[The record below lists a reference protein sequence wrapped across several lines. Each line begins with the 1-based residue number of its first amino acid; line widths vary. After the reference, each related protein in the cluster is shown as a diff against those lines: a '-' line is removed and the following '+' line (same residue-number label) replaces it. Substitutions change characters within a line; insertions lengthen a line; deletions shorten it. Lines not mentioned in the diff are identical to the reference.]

1 MKASRN
7 HQFGFSLIELIMVM
21 AIMLV
26 MAAFAIPTMNYAI
39 KDYRLRATASSL
51 KYVFQQGRFQSVK
64 NNTMYSIV
72 SAASPGGGTRVFV
85 DLNNSGA
92 WDGIEAAVD
101 IPSYITLQTSGNSPS
116 NSTMSLSNVAGYTDG
131 MTTVSVK
138 FNSRGLPCS
147 GSNPCNSTKGYVLY
161 LQDTSRTTGFAAVS
175 ITPAGRMKTWFW
187 SGATISSGKWY

>member
-1 MKASRN
+1 MRVVRN
-7 HQFGFSLIELIMVM
+7 RYRGFSLIELVIVM

-26 MAAFAIPTMNYAI
+26 MAAIGIPTMNYAI
-39 KDYRLRATASSL
+39 KDYRLRAAASSL

-85 DLNNSGA
+85 DLNGSGT

-101 IPSYITLQTSGNSPS
+101 IPPTISLQTSANSPS

-138 FNSRGLPCS
+138 FNARGLPCT

-161 LQDTSRTTGFAAVS
+161 LQDNTRANGFAAVS
-175 ITPAGRMKTWFW
+175 ITPAGRMKTWYW
-187 SGATISSGKWY
+187 SGTTISSGKWY